1 VCNRT
6 SNVERRT
13 YGVSSLSRLFIH
25 TVDPLLDHLEFSA
38 RYKNQNMN
46 FLTTRPSSLRLASF
60 FLIVL
65 ATLFVTAACNNGDD
79 DPATRNSGPIILS
92 DGTQATPTP
101 QAIADE
107 PAAAPDGLQI
117 IWETYSILV
126 REKIDPN
133 VLAEAAVIGMLDAL
147 DDRYTAYIPP
157 STFKIDQSGFQGKF
171 GGIGAQVEASPDLN
185 GVIITK
191 PLPDTPAERAGIK
204 AGDRILA
211 VDGVDATGWSVI
223 EAVNKI
229 RGPEGTD
236 VVLTVEHIG
245 SLDPVD
251 ITITRAIIPDPS
263 VEITNVADTNYG
275 RVKIDTFT
283 AETAKEVREGVQE
296 LIDGGAKGIILDLR
310 GNPGGLLSAT
320 VNVASEF
327 LTDGLVTYEVD
338 SRGQRED
345 WKVKK
350 GGHFPDIPLVT
361 LVNNFSASGSEVL
374 TGALQDHGRT
384 VAIGTTTFGKGS
396 VNLLRGLSN
405 GGGVYLT
412 IGRWFTPNG
421 RVIEEI
427 GIEPDVIVEF
437 DRSSVGSNPQ
447 TSEAGDPQME
457 AAIKQLDF
465 QVSQLATTP

>member
-1 VCNRT
+1 MKF
-6 SNVERRT
+6 
-13 YGVSSLSRLFIH
+13 SSTRSYPTRLVI
-25 TVDPLLDHLEFSA
+25 LLA
-38 RYKNQNMN
+38 V
-46 FLTTRPSSLRLASF
+46 A
-60 FLIVL
+60 
-65 ATLFVTAACNNGDD
+65 VTALLITVACSSSDD
-79 DPATRNSGPIILS
+79 ESQASRNDGPVILA
-92 DGTQATPTP
+92 DGTQATQTP
-101 QAIADE
+101 KPIADE
-107 PAAAPDGLQI
+107 PAALPDGLQI
-117 IWETYSILV
+117 VWETYSILV
-126 REKIDPN
+126 SEYVIQEKIDPA

-157 STFKIDQSGFQGKF
+157 STFKIDQDGFQGKF
-171 GGIGAQVEASPDLN
+171 GGIGAQVEASPDRN

-191 PLPDTPAERAGIK
+191 PLPNTPAEKAGIK

-211 VDGVDATGWSVI
+211 VDGEDALGWSVI

-229 RGPEGTD
+229 RGEKGTD
-236 VVLTVEHIG
+236 VVLTVEHVG

-251 ITITRAIIPDPS
+251 ITITRDTIDDPS
-263 VEITNVADTNYG
+263 VTVMEVADTDYG
-275 RVKIDTFT
+275 RIRIAQFT
-283 AETAKEVREGVQE
+283 AETPKEVREGVQQ
-296 LIDGGAKGIILDLR
+296 LIDDGAKGIILDLR
-310 GNPGGLLSAT
+310 GNPGGLLSST

-338 SRGQRED
+338 SRGDRED

-361 LVNNFSASGSEVL
+361 LVDNFSASGSEVL

-384 VAIGTTTFGKGS
+384 VAIGTNTYGKGS

-421 RVIEEI
+421 RMIEEI
-427 GIEPDVIVEF
+427 GIDPDVVVEF
-437 DRSSVGSNPQ
+437 DQEAGAGLNSQ
-447 TSEAGDPQME
+447 TAEGGDPQLQ

-465 QVSQLATTP
+465 QLGQVSAAP

>member
-1 VCNRT
+1 MKF
-6 SNVERRT
+6 
-13 YGVSSLSRLFIH
+13 SSIRSYSIRLVILLVVATTALFI
-25 TVDPLLDHLEFSA
+25 A
-38 RYKNQNMN
+38 AGC
-46 FLTTRPSSLRLASF
+46 SSSDEESPASRNDGPVILA
-60 FLIVL
+60 
-65 ATLFVTAACNNGDD
+65 
-79 DPATRNSGPIILS
+79 
-92 DGTQATPTP
+92 DGTQATQTP
-101 QAIADE
+101 QPLAGE
-107 PAAAPDGLQI
+107 PAAVPDGLQI
-117 IWETYSILV
+117 VWETYSILV
-126 REKIDPN
+126 REYVIREKIDPN

-157 STFKIDQSGFQGKF
+157 STFKIDQDGFQGNF
-171 GGIGAQVEASPDLN
+171 GGIGAQVEASPDRN

-191 PLPDTPAERAGIK
+191 PLPNTPAEKAGIK

-211 VDGVDATGWSVI
+211 VDGEDALGWSVL

-229 RGPEGTD
+229 RGEKGTD

-251 ITITRAIIPDPS
+251 ITITRDTIDDPS
-263 VEITNVADTNYG
+263 VTVMEVADTDYG
-275 RVKIDTFT
+275 RIRIAQFT
-283 AETAKEVREGVQE
+283 AETPKEVREGVQQ
-296 LIDGGAKGIILDLR
+296 LIDDGAKGIILDLR
-310 GNPGGLLSAT
+310 GNPGGLLSST

-327 LTDGLVTYEVD
+327 LTEGLVTYEVD
-338 SRGQRED
+338 SRGERED
-345 WKVKK
+345 WEVKK

-361 LVNNFSASGSEVL
+361 LVDNFSASGSEVL

-384 VAIGTTTFGKGS
+384 VAIGTNTYGKGS

-427 GIEPDVIVEF
+427 GIDPDVVVEW
-437 DRSSVGSNPQ
+437 DQETGSGLNSQ
-447 TSEAGDPQME
+447 TAEGGDPQIQ

-465 QVSQLATTP
+465 QLGQVSAAP

>member
-1 VCNRT
+1 MIFPSIRSYST
-6 SNVERRT
+6 
-13 YGVSSLSRLFIH
+13 RLFI
-25 TVDPLLDHLEFSA
+25 LLAIAVTAL
-38 RYKNQNMN
+38 
-46 FLTTRPSSLRLASF
+46 L
-60 FLIVL
+60 
-65 ATLFVTAACNNGDD
+65 VTAACGNSDD
-79 DPATRNSGPIILS
+79 ESPASRNEGPVILA
-92 DGTQATPTP
+92 DGTQATQTP
-101 QAIADE
+101 QPIANE
-107 PAAAPDGLQI
+107 PAAVPDGLQI
-117 IWETYSILV
+117 VWETYSILV
-126 REKIDPN
+126 REYVIRENIDPE

-147 DDRYTAYIPP
+147 DDRYTAYISP
-157 STFKIDQSGFQGKF
+157 STFQINQDGFQGNF
-171 GGIGAQVEASPDLN
+171 GGIGAQVEASPDRN

-191 PLPDTPAERAGIK
+191 PLPNTPAEKAGIK

-211 VDGVDATGWSVI
+211 VDGEDALGWSVL

-229 RGPEGTD
+229 RGEKGTD
-236 VVLTVEHIG
+236 VVLTVEHVG

-251 ITITRAIIPDPS
+251 ITITRDTIDDPS
-263 VEITNVADTNYG
+263 VTVIDVADTDYG
-275 RVKIDTFT
+275 RIRISQFT
-283 AETAKEVREGVQE
+283 AETPKEVREGVQQ
-296 LIDGGAKGIILDLR
+296 LIDDGAKGIILDLR
-310 GNPGGLLSAT
+310 GNPGGLLSST

-338 SRGQRED
+338 SRGDREE

-361 LVNNFSASGSEVL
+361 LVDNFSASGSEVL

-384 VAIGTTTFGKGS
+384 VAIGTNTYGKGS

-427 GIEPDVIVEF
+427 GIDPDVVVEF
-437 DRSSVGSNPQ
+437 DREAGSGLNSQ
-447 TSEAGDPQME
+447 TAAGGDPQIQ

-465 QVSQLATTP
+465 QLGQVSAAP